1 MVAIFYRSFAG
12 LPVIQFFLEYLK
24 VSMFIFLSKLLPL
37 FAYPLGLA
45 CLLLVLALAF
55 HRNARVRWGL
65 TLTAVLILWL
75 SSTTG
80 LSNLLARSLEYR
92 YQPPDEIPAAE
103 VAVVLGGG
111 TDPAVPPRSSVEIN
125 SAGDRV
131 LYAAELYR
139 QGLARRLLLTGGEI
153 SWQTG
158 GFSSPAEDMAAI
170 LTTIGVPQEALW
182 LETESLNTYENA
194 LFCAEMLAES
204 GIQTILLV
212 TSAMHMPRAVALF
225 EAQGLEVIPLP
236 VDYSVTDEVLGE
248 GDTNTALGK
257 VLDIIP
263 NASNLTLTTAA
274 LKEYF
279 GMLVYQLRGWL

>member
-1 MVAIFYRSFAG
+1 
-12 LPVIQFFLEYLK
+12 
-24 VSMFIFLSKLLPL
+24 MFIFLSKLLPL

-45 CLLLVLALAF
+45 CLLLALALIFHRNNKARWGLALA
-55 HRNARVRWGL
+55 AL
-65 TLTAVLILWL
+65 LILWL

-92 YQPPDEIPAAE
+92 YKPPDEIPSTE

-111 TDPAVPPRSSVEIN
+111 TEPALPPRAAVEIN

-131 LYAAELYR
+131 LFAAELYR
-139 QGLARRLLLTGGEI
+139 QDIVKHLLLTGGEI

-158 GFSSPAEDMAAI
+158 GFSSPAEDMATI
-170 LTTIGVPQEALW
+170 LTSIGIPEEALW
-182 LETESLNTYENA
+182 LETKSRNTYENA
-194 LFCAEMLAES
+194 LYSAEMLAEN

-225 EAQGLEVIPLP
+225 EAQGFEVIPLP
-236 VDYSVTDEVLGE
+236 VDYSVTDTVLV
-248 GDTNTALGK
+248 DDDSSAALVK
-257 VLDIIP
+257 VLNVIP
-263 NASNLTLTTAA
+263 NVSNLSLTTAA
-274 LKEYF
+274 LKEYI

>member
-1 MVAIFYRSFAG
+1 
-12 LPVIQFFLEYLK
+12 
-24 VSMFIFLSKLLPL
+24 MFIFLSKLLPL

-45 CLLLVLALAF
+45 CLLLVLALVF
-55 HRNARVRWGL
+55 HQNARARWWL
-65 TLTAVLILWL
+65 TLAAVLILWL
-75 SSTTG
+75 GSTTG

-92 YQPPDEIPAAE
+92 YLPPEEIPVTE

-111 TDPAVPPRSSVEIN
+111 TEPALSPRTSIEIN

-153 SWQTG
+153 TWQTG

-170 LTTIGVPQEALW
+170 LISIGVPQEALW
-182 LETESLNTYENA
+182 LETESRNTYENA
-194 LFCAEMLAES
+194 LYSGELLAES
-204 GIQTILLV
+204 GIQSILLV

-225 EAQGLEVIPLP
+225 EAQGLEVTPLP
-236 VDYSVTDEVLGE
+236 VDYSVTEEVLVE
-248 GDTNTALGK
+248 ADTSAALVK

-263 NASNLTLTTAA
+263 NASNLALTTAA

>member
-1 MVAIFYRSFAG
+1 
-12 LPVIQFFLEYLK
+12 
-24 VSMFIFLSKLLPL
+24 MFIFLSKLLPL

-248 GDTNTALGK
+248 GDTNTALVK

>member
-1 MVAIFYRSFAG
+1 
-12 LPVIQFFLEYLK
+12 
-24 VSMFIFLSKLLPL
+24 MFIFLSKLLPL

-55 HRNARVRWGL
+55 HRNAKARWGL
-65 TLTAVLILWL
+65 TLAAVLILWL

-80 LSNLLARSLEYR
+80 LSDLLARSLEYR
-92 YQPPDEIPAAE
+92 YQPPEEIPYMD

-111 TDPAVPPRSSVEIN
+111 TEPALHPRSTVEIN

-131 LYAAELYR
+131 LYAAELYS
-139 QGLARRLLLTGGEI
+139 QGLAQRLLLTGGEI

-158 GFSSPAEDMAAI
+158 GFSSPAEDMATI
-170 LTTIGVPQEALW
+170 LTSIGVPQEALW
-182 LETESLNTYENA
+182 LETESRNTYENA
-194 LFCAEMLAES
+194 IYSGEMLAES

-236 VDYSVTDEVLGE
+236 VDYSVTEEVMVE
-248 GDTNTALGK
+248 GDSSAAQVK
-257 VLDIIP
+257 ILDIIP
-263 NASNLTLTTAA
+263 NVSNLALTTAA